1 MLVFASHANYNSII
15 HPYFVSEQFL
25 QSGVEDGPGNW
36 DPLDTPK
43 VNRYAEKRETNSIRK
58 PSNTQTKA
66 PKNNGEPES
75 FARDSFLKQ
84 SFKQGY
90 SLRDE
95 KALADYFI
103 SNLSKSIDY
112 VVEYLDK
119 TDTIVNFAGL
129 KELFHRKGLN
139 MRFGWIVFMKL
150 QRQRVKA
157 MLGADILARCVKKA
171 IQDKTS
177 RKHKRFTKQMRSQ
190 AFTQKDKIEELT
202 NERNEFFM
210 ENYAKNMLAQYLNIL
225 IRNSSEVPPNAQVPK
240 GTQQARQ
247 EEIDEEAFFD
257 DMSTELFLNKMRVL
271 EYAKKLMN
279 AQDLDFF
286 LSAEIIR
293 TIMNVSCLHA
303 GVFLNVKYHLSVKT
317 LLIFFL

>member
-1 MLVFASHANYNSII
+1 M
-15 HPYFVSEQFL
+15 E
-25 QSGVEDGPGNW
+25 EGPGNW

-43 VNRYAEKRETNSIRK
+43 VNRYAEKRETNSVRK
-58 PSNTQTKA
+58 PSNTQTKP
-66 PKNNGEPES
+66 PKNGEPES
-75 FARDSFLKQ
+75 FVRDSFLKQ

-95 KALADYFI
+95 KALGEYFI

-119 TDTIVNFAGL
+119 TDNIVNFAGI

-139 MRFGWIVFMKL
+139 MRFGWIVYMKL

-171 IQDKTS
+171 IQDKAST
-177 RKHKRFTKQMRSQ
+177 KLKRFAKQMRSQ
-190 AFTQKDKIEELT
+190 AFTQKDRIEELT

-210 ENYAKNMLAQYLNIL
+210 ENFAKNLLAQYLNIL
-225 IRNSSEVPPNAQVPK
+225 IRNSSEVVQNAQAPK
-240 GTQQARQ
+240 GTQPTRQ
-247 EEIDEEAFFD
+247 EVDEEAFFD
-257 DMSTELFLNKMRVL
+257 EMSTELFLNKMRVL

-293 TIMNVSCLHA
+293 TIMNISCLHA
-303 GVFLNVKYHLSVKT
+303 GVFLNVRY
-317 LLIFFL
+317 